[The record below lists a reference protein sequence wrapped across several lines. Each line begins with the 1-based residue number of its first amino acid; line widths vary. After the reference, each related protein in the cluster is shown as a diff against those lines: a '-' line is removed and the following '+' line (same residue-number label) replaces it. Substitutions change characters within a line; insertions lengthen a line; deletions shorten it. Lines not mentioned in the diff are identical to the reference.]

1 VELVVHPGGKH
12 GWLTMLWDIHHFADW
27 FDQHLS
33 RLENPSL
40 ALRSGLGLMNP
51 QHGELPDPR
60 R

>member
-1 VELVVHPGGKH
+1 
-12 GWLTMLWDIHHFADW
+12 MLWDIHHFADW

-33 RLENPSL
+33 RQAATRSLDRLENPSL
-40 ALRSGLGLMNP
+40 ALRSGLGLMNT